1 MVGRIIGKQR
11 KKVLELQ
18 RESHAII
25 EVPMANTLE
34 DMGCSSCNKS
44 SSLANC
50 AMLLNGMIHHA
61 DCKQNSD
68 VMLVKLLG
76 HFWALQSAQEK
87 MRSIAQK
94 GKASPG
100 LSGFLPGV
108 GDPHVNAFPNMGTP
122 VTPKSPATIAASGSF
137 INAAV
142 KMAGGMS
149 FGASAAPG
157 APTMSAASAQQL
169 IATSNNCVAANSNG
183 SVSNHANTIASPVIN
198 VSAAFGQF

>member
-1 MVGRIIGKQR
+1 M
-11 KKVLELQ
+11 
-18 RESHAII
+18 
-25 EVPMANTLE
+25 
-34 DMGCSSCNKS
+34 
-44 SSLANC
+44 
-50 AMLLNGMIHHA
+50 
-61 DCKQNSD
+61 
-68 VMLVKLLG
+68 
-76 HFWALQSAQEK
+76 
-87 MRSIAQK
+87 QK

-100 LSGFLPGV
+100 LSGFLPGF

-149 FGASAAPG
+149 LGASAAPG

-169 IATSNNCVAANSNG
+169 VATLNNCVAANSNA
-183 SVSNHANTIASPVIN
+183 SLSNHANTIASPVIN